1 MQVDTQCRVDAPL
14 VWVRDFLIAGTSDD
28 DVTVDDDVV
37 VVRQRDRFLHLE
49 VRNRLSADDA
59 VTVLDIHPDLRLRGL
74 GLVAGTLFRRRL
86 RRTLLRSLDALPSA
100 IEVALEQADHRAT
113 LEAEGAGPTAEVAEL
128 DA

>member
-59 VTVLDIHPDLRLRGL
+59 VTVLDIHADLRLRGL

-100 IEVALEQADHRAT
+100 IEVALEQADHHAA
-113 LEAEGAGPTAEVAEL
+113 LDGNAVEHAEL
-128 DA
+128 DT